1 MQHLSSVHSAGS
13 LRKPERRMD
22 GQVCAAAVGFGEA
35 AETHSGDVRQ
45 RLQYIIFFPEH
56 VCRHLA
62 EVLQRDVDPTGDNR
76 NAALVQL
83 EAVNFFTV
91 PTNLINASEPL
102 VT

>member
-56 VCRHLA
+56 VCQHLA
-62 EVLQRDVDPTGDNR
+62 QVLQRNVDPNGDNR